1 MAKAIKTNVLRHLD
15 ALKIPYETREY
26 TVDDDNFDGKLVA
39 EKVDLPAEMIYK
51 TLVLVGDTL
60 PHLVC
65 VIPVELELDL
75 KAVARA
81 AGCKS
86 VHMLP
91 QKDLLPLTGYL
102 RGELGM
108 RGMCITD
115 FSGSSQYM
123 DLVDGLIAGS
133 DIWDSP
139 MPKIHTTKAANYE
152 NDAYIVT
159 QMRNAM
165 HHILY
170 TVVNSNAMNG
180 WSSTDTLKTVTPWWQ
195 TAIYALIAVMAV
207 LTILCAWQLSKAKK
221 GMVDT
226 APAADQK

>member
-39 EKVDLPAEMIYK
+39 EKVDLPAGMIYK

-102 RGELGM
+102 RGGCSPIGM
-108 RGMCITD
+108 KKPFPTYIDETAQLYNEIGVSAGCRGCQVLLDPMRLADYVNATLC
-115 FSGSSQYM
+115 
-123 DLVDGLIAGS
+123 DL
-133 DIWDSP
+133 
-139 MPKIHTTKAANYE
+139 TE
-152 NDAYIVT
+152 
-159 QMRNAM
+159 
-165 HHILY
+165 
-170 TVVNSNAMNG
+170 
-180 WSSTDTLKTVTPWWQ
+180 
-195 TAIYALIAVMAV
+195 
-207 LTILCAWQLSKAKK
+207 
-221 GMVDT
+221 
-226 APAADQK
+226 

>member
-102 RGELGM
+102 RGGSGYELLWTEEPFKMTSLPTGN
-108 RGMCITD
+108 D
-115 FSGSSQYM
+115 FFVCKASDVYRP
-123 DLVDGLIAGS
+123 IAHLCRACGKIVL
-133 DIWDSP
+133 DI
-139 MPKIHTTKAANYE
+139 
-152 NDAYIVT
+152 
-159 QMRNAM
+159 
-165 HHILY
+165 
-170 TVVNSNAMNG
+170 
-180 WSSTDTLKTVTPWWQ
+180 
-195 TAIYALIAVMAV
+195 
-207 LTILCAWQLSKAKK
+207 KK
-221 GMVDT
+221 
-226 APAADQK
+226 

>member
-15 ALKIPYETREY
+15 ALKIPYETRQY

-102 RGELGM
+102 RGGCSPIGM
-108 RGMCITD
+108 KKSFPTYVDESCREQPRLSVSAGVRGCQVILATD
-115 FSGSSQYM
+115 
-123 DLVDGLIAGS
+123 
-133 DIWDSP
+133 
-139 MPKIHTTKAANYE
+139 
-152 NDAYIVT
+152 
-159 QMRNAM
+159 
-165 HHILY
+165 
-170 TVVNSNAMNG
+170 
-180 WSSTDTLKTVTPWWQ
+180 
-195 TAIYALIAVMAV
+195 ALIDCVKA
-207 LTILCAWQLSKAKK
+207 TIAPLCR
-221 GMVDT
+221 
-226 APAADQK
+226 